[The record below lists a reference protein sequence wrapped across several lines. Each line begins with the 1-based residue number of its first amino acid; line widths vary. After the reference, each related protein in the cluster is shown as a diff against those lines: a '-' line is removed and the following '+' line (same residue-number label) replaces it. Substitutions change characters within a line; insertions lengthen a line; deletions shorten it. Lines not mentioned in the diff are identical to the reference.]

1 MPQPTEEM
9 FKTISRKFRSLWDFP
24 NCIGAIDGKHVR
36 IKAPK
41 NSGSTF
47 FNYKD
52 FHSVVMLALVDADNK
67 FVAVDIG
74 SYGREGDAG
83 KCIITMNVIFNFSDK
98 TNFILGIYLKSR
110 FGQKIQKKEFTIPPP
125 QPLPGMNILVPYVI
139 LGDEAFALHEHLMKP
154 YPRNQS
160 VADKLKQSIIIIDFP
175 ELAGQLKTPL
185 ALFVHFFEY
194 FFSQLLRIR
203 KPCTDK
209 LIMCACILYNLLREA
224 NILPT
229 STNSA
234 EKYSLPTENLLPL
247 IHNNV
252 RGANIAV
259 QIRETFKTYFNGPGA
274 VPWQEQHYR
283 EN

>member
-74 SYGREGDAG
+74 SYGREGDAS
-83 KCIITMNVIFNFSDK
+83 KCITMNVIFNFSDK

-110 FGQKIQKKEFTIPPP
+110 FGQKILKKEFPIPPP
-125 QPLPGMNILVPYVI
+125 QPLPGMNIVVPHVI
-139 LGDEAFALHEHLMKP
+139 VGDEAFALHEHLMKP

-160 VADKLKQSIIIIDFP
+160 VADKTKAIYNYRLSRARRTTENTFGILCAFFRIFFQPIATHP
-175 ELAGQLKTPL
+175 ET
-185 ALFVHFFEY
+185 
-194 FFSQLLRIR
+194 
-203 KPCTDK
+203 TDK
-209 LIMCACILYNLLREA
+209 LILCACILYNLLREA

-229 STNSA
+229 STNST
-234 EKYSLPTENLLPL
+234 KNYSLPTENLLPL

-252 RGANIAV
+252 RGANVAV

-274 VPWQEQHYR
+274 VAWQEQHYR